1 MSDIDQFASLLADAW
16 NTSPERMSGDVDD
29 YRSLLKA
36 IDAKVQ
42 RLGRTVARNRFNT
55 LADSNDIT
63 LVTSHDNAENGV
75 VIMRGSVL
83 AELIQGAVET
93 AVKKASRR
101 RPLTARLEGLKPL
114 PGGDDNV
121 RISYRTGQVH
131 HRLHLADELPVA
143 EAVLAETVPEEAV
156 PEEAV
161 PEEAVAPA
169 VRAEMRTFS
178 R

>member
-1 MSDIDQFASLLADAW
+1 MSDIDQLASLLADAW
-16 NTSPERMSGDVDD
+16 GTSSERFSGDAAD

-63 LVTSHDNAENGV
+63 LVTSHDNAEDGV

-83 AELIQGAVET
+83 AGLIEGAVEA

-114 PGGDDNV
+114 PVGEDNV
-121 RISYRTGQVH
+121 RIRYQTGQAH
-131 HRLHLADELPVA
+131 HRLHLREELPIVEAAVADSVPA
-143 EAVLAETVPEEAV
+143 EAEPAEA
-156 PEEAV
+156 A
-161 PEEAVAPA
+161 AP
-169 VRAEMRTFS
+169 RAHASARTFS